1 MVYVLLYS
9 SLNYIPYLTLRQV
22 YRTAGVDL
30 IFSIKST
37 QEGSSRKTN
46 SLARG
51 ASLKAY
57 SMCFIVS
64 QVFQYHLLGI
74 MYNLFALP

>member
-9 SLNYIPYLTLRQV
+9 SLNYIHYLTLRQV

-37 QEGSSRKTN
+37 QGSSRKTN

-64 QVFQYHLLGI
+64 QVFQYCLLGI